1 MLWTLSSYGIDNAA
15 DVTRNALEAVPG
27 FGHFLTMQLLTWR
40 QSLGARFKFDPGRGV
55 DPADIQRVDKDVA
68 KRRAEIELLLS
79 KGPGELKELSRR
91 IVAARDRLGGQLEQA
106 YMDVAQAQADER
118 AAA

>member
-1 MLWTLSSYGIDNAA
+1 YGIDNAA
-15 DVTRNALEAVPG
+15 DITMSALEAVPG
-27 FGHFLTMQLLTWR
+27 FGSFLIMQLITWR
-40 QSLGARFKFDPGRGV
+40 QSLEVKFKFDPGRGI
-55 DPADIQRVDKDVA
+55 DPADIQRVDQEIA

-91 IVAARDRLGGQLEQA
+91 IVAARGRMQEQLEQA
-106 YMDVAQAQADER
+106 YKDVAQAQADER